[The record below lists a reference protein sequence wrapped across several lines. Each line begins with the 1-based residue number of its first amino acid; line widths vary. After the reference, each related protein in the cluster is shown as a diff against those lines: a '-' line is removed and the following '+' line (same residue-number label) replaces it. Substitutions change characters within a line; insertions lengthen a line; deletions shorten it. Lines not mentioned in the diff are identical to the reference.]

1 MKIYGLLFLV
11 GLLGSPTVAIAQVT
25 PTAPSSATIG
35 ETIALQRGAT
45 VQLYPGRNS
54 TINFR
59 NGEVMTSIVLSDPTF
74 VLFTPNAELDS
85 GKAVTL
91 ILRLS
96 NGINFPRLSRSA
108 KPNITITT
116 VDQEGSQNTYTLDLA
131 IASGSP
137 RSEQTAALSIV
148 PDDEALIGIDNTIQT
163 PKGQATLIHIRR
175 GLRIAIQ
182 QGFTGRS
189 DPIVE
194 QVRTLLA
201 MAENGGSLAQLA
213 RQQGVSIQ
221 VLATLAEL
229 GLSTTPRALRDT
241 RRGSTSPSPPL
252 TQNGDRL

>member
-1 MKIYGLLFLV
+1 MKIYGLLLLL
-11 GLLGSPTVAIAQVT
+11 GLLGFPTVAIAQIPSTVQ
-25 PTAPSSATIG
+25 SSATIG

-45 VQLYPGRNS
+45 IQLYPGRNS

-59 NGEVMTSIVLSDPTF
+59 NGEVMTSIVLSDPTY

-96 NGINFPRLSRSA
+96 NGISFPRLSRSA

-116 VDQEGSQNTYTLDLA
+116 VDQAGSQNTYTLDLA

-137 RSEQTAALSIV
+137 RSEQTETLAIV
-148 PDDEALIGIDNTIQT
+148 PDDEALISADNTIQT
-163 PKGQATLIHIRR
+163 PKGQATLTHVRQ

-182 QGFTGRS
+182 QGFTRRS

-194 QVRTLLA
+194 QVRMLLS
-201 MAENGGSLAQLA
+201 MATNGGSLAELA

-229 GLSTTPRALRDT
+229 GLNANP
-241 RRGSTSPSPPL
+241 
-252 TQNGDRL
+252 

>member
-1 MKIYGLLFLV
+1 MKIYGLLLLF
-11 GLLGSPTVAIAQVT
+11 GLLGFPTVAIAQVT
-25 PTAPSSATIG
+25 PTAQSSATIG

-45 VQLYPGRNS
+45 VQLSPGRNS

-108 KPNITITT
+108 RPNITITT

-137 RSEQTAALSIV
+137 RLEQALSIV

-163 PKGQATLIHIRR
+163 PKGQATLTHVRR

-194 QVRTLLA
+194 QVRTMLA

-221 VLATLAEL
+221 VLTTLAEL
-229 GLSTTPRALRDT
+229 GLSANP
-241 RRGSTSPSPPL
+241 
-252 TQNGDRL
+252 